1 MANSTID
8 NRGQDSP
15 DARFYALTR
24 IVVGLVAL
32 GATGRYAIKAATY
45 EDTGFE
51 PWHAGAML
59 IWALLAGAVVLGWR
73 GRMAAVGAMLTG
85 AVMVTAGAE
94 FFNNNHMYLTT
105 VCMGLVAFS
114 DCERFHAVRPRA
126 GLPDA
131 WPRWM
136 MRIQLSVVYG
146 YAGLQKI
153 NPEFLSGDALDAY
166 MSMAIGPL
174 APAAHALSGTAL
186 VQPMAYSVVMVE
198 LAMALLVW
206 SKHTRAVAFA
216 VALPLHIA
224 MLLVA
229 YNGIELYG
237 IVLFAV
243 LTFTLLSAWVDA
255 APGARLV
262 VWDDTC
268 SFCKRFVGAVQR
280 VDVWGGLRWQGSSVP
295 ADYAGTGITREIAS
309 QAIQLVEPDGRVRS
323 GFDAVTGILAVL
335 PGGFLIAPW
344 LALPPVARLGDKAY
358 GHVAAR
364 RTCAVDDEEPQ
375 AEAA

>member
-1 MANSTID
+1 MASSTTG
-8 NRGQDSP
+8 NWQQESP
-15 DARFYALTR
+15 DARFYAFTR

-32 GATGRYAIKAATY
+32 GATSRYAIKAATH

-51 PWHAGAML
+51 PWHAAAMVV
-59 IWALLAGAVVLGWR
+59 WALLAIAVIVGWR
-73 GRMAAVGAMLTG
+73 ARLAAVGGMLTG
-85 AVMVTAGAE
+85 AVMVIAGAE
-94 FFNNNHMYLTT
+94 FFNNNHMYLAT
-105 VCMGLVAFS
+105 VCMGLIAFS
-114 DCERFHAVRPRA
+114 DCERYYALRPRA
-126 GLPDA
+126 GLPDV

-146 YAGLQKI
+146 YAGLQKV
-153 NPEFLSGDALDAY
+153 NAEFLSGDALNGY

-174 APAAHALSGTAL
+174 APVAHTLSDTAL
-186 VQPMAYSVVMVE
+186 VQPMAFSVVLVE

-206 SKHTRAVAFA
+206 SKRTRTIAFG
-216 VALPLHIA
+216 VALPLHAA

-243 LTFTLLSAWVDA
+243 LTFTLLGAWFDPVPA
-255 APGARLV
+255 ARLV
-262 VWDDTC
+262 VWDDNC
-268 SFCKRFVGAVQR
+268 SFCRRFSRAVQR
-280 VDVWGGLRWQGSSVP
+280 IDAWGALRWQGSSAP
-295 ADYAGTGITREIAS
+295 MAYAGTGVTVEAAS
-309 QAIQLVEPDGRVRS
+309 QAIQVVEPNGRIRS

-344 LALPPVARLGDKAY
+344 LALPPVARIGEKTY

-364 RTCAVDDEEPQ
+364 RACAVEDAPQ
-375 AEAA
+375 AKAA

>member
-1 MANSTID
+1 MASSTID
-8 NRGQDSP
+8 IRDQEST
-15 DARFYALTR
+15 DARFYAVTR
-24 IVVGLVAL
+24 IVVGMVAL
-32 GATGRYAIKAATY
+32 GATSRYAIKAATY

-51 PWHAGAML
+51 PWHAGTML
-59 IWALLAGAVVLGWR
+59 LWALLAVAVVLGWR
-73 GRMAAVGAMLTG
+73 ARLAGVGAVLTG

-114 DCERFHAVRPRA
+114 DCERSYAVRPRA
-126 GLPDA
+126 GLPDV

-146 YAGLQKI
+146 YAGLQKV
-153 NPEFLSGDALDAY
+153 NSEFLSGDALDAY

-174 APAAHALSGTAL
+174 APAARALSGTAL

-206 SKHTRAVAFA
+206 SKRTRTIAFA

-243 LTFTLLSAWVDA
+243 LTFTLLSAWVDV

-268 SFCKRFVGAVQR
+268 SFCKRFAGAVQR
-280 VDVWGGLRWQGSSVP
+280 VDAWSGLRWQGSSTP
-295 ADYAGTGITREIAS
+295 AAYAGAGITSEAAS
-309 QAIQLVEPDGRVRS
+309 KAIQLVEPDGRVRS

-344 LALPPVARLGDKAY
+344 LALPPAARFGEKAY
-358 GHVAAR
+358 GHVAAH
-364 RTCAVDDEEPQ
+364 RTCGVDDEAPQ
-375 AEAA
+375 ARAA